1 MRFAT
6 EYNTGLEFLE
16 VDKMQDVSL
25 KSKRLSWL
33 SQEYINIKKLLVEKC
48 STKSDALNDELQW
61 LCVVVAALDDKNL
74 IVPGWSRY
82 HASSKRK
89 LIDPPG
95 INTILPLL
103 RHKVHTLN
111 MQAQCMLL
119 NINSVKL
126 WNEGLTPPDTCY
138 ELLFGILM
146 EAKYQ
151 NPVLLNDYVVL
162 FSTLHIEQS
171 FLGIHA
177 DLINGSGL
185 L

>member
-1 MRFAT
+1 M
-6 EYNTGLEFLE
+6 
-16 VDKMQDVSL
+16 
-25 KSKRLSWL
+25 
-33 SQEYINIKKLLVEKC
+33 LVEKC

-95 INTILPLL
+95 INTILPLS

-126 WNEGLTPPDTCY
+126 WNEGLTPPDTCN